1 VAPWSPLKRSSLLF
15 LLLFLLLLLLF
26 LLLLRLCCFVRRSS
40 FPGREGERVEVVK
53 SVEERPGLLVGR
65 TGAGR
70 MGRWA
75 GRWRSGTSPAGG
87 RRRLLLR
94 GEGGCVG
101 RRGEGERDE
110 AGRRGEE

>member
-1 VAPWSPLKRSSLLF
+1 M
-15 LLLFLLLLLLF
+15 
-26 LLLLRLCCFVRRSS
+26 
-40 FPGREGERVEVVK
+40 EVVK

-70 MGRWA
+70 MGSWGA
-75 GRWRSGTSPAGG
+75 ETGRWRSGTSPAGG